1 MCSQLESKCIL
12 EKTLLISSVLGGF
25 CPHFPTTPIPSILTQ
40 RPLSLYHH
48 LHLFINLI
56 YFNFDLFFTF
66 KCYYFPMAPDLGLT
80 PLAPPQK
87 SNQQLST
94 IESIFNS
101 NNSNNN
107 SNNDNEVN
115 QMSQNDDD
123 SWEVRAFE
131 EDTTGNLLGCTWPPR
146 SYTCT
151 FCRREFRSAQALGGH
166 MNVHRRDRARL
177 HETPAQLHPSPPPIL
192 IQTAGREFAANGL
205 CLVYP
210 FLPNPSS
217 IIFPN
222 PSPLD
227 YSSHFVTNKPTET
240 ALNSGVSSPSASN
253 SNDNNKNSNR
263 GLDENTKDSGGEEE
277 LDLELRLGRRPP
289 P

>member
-1 MCSQLESKCIL
+1 
-12 EKTLLISSVLGGF
+12 
-25 CPHFPTTPIPSILTQ
+25 
-40 RPLSLYHH
+40 
-48 LHLFINLI
+48 
-56 YFNFDLFFTF
+56 
-66 KCYYFPMAPDLGLT
+66 MAPDLGLT
-80 PLAPPQK
+80 PVAPSQK
-87 SNQQLST
+87 SNQRFST
-94 IESIFNS
+94 IESIFN
-101 NNSNNN
+101 NNN
-107 SNNDNEVN
+107 NNDDSEVN

-177 HETPAQLHPSPPPIL
+177 HETPTLPQLHPSPPPIL

-227 YSSHFVTNKPTET
+227 YSSHFVTNKSAET
-240 ALNSGVSSPSASN
+240 ALNSAVSSTNTEPSASI

-263 GLDENTKDSGGEEE
+263 GLHENTKDSGGEEE
-277 LDLELRLGRRPP
+277 LDLELRLGQRPP